1 MMSKPTYMWWNLSSF
16 NTREDQEAGV
26 FPDSVIM
33 AACEETPPEI
43 KVAVERCFLNE
54 DFDKATDEIKADG
67 LVLNAIFWVMNQT
80 GYDDYLGILETY
92 SMPDRYAEAF
102 RIMEDTNPSSD
113 FDNAEWEARYQ
124 QS

>member
-1 MMSKPTYMWWNLSSF
+1 MNKPTYMWWNLSSF
-16 NTREDQEAGV
+16 NTREDEEAAV

-43 KVAVERCFLNE
+43 KIAVERCFLGE
-54 DFDKATDEIKADG
+54 AFDEATDEIKADA

-80 GYDDYLGILETY
+80 GYEDYLGILETY
-92 SMPDRYAEAF
+92 SMPDRYHAAF
-102 RIMEDTNPSSD
+102 RVMEGESSKSD